1 MTKPDQPNPVA
12 LPLLLVY
19 GKPTS
24 PDLPQASWFRGE
36 DSQAVRSAAQT
47 LTFSVI
53 DIATEADRALLVG
66 VHEGVL
72 KGNSRMIVGSVPVQ
86 VYQRIEEQ
94 VRQKAGVSPAPT
106 SEQTTNINDK
116 GPATPSIKEAALT
129 STDGKVVAITS
140 ASSGSSKPEPPPA
153 RDPWDR
159 LHIGSNVLGKYWGD
173 DGEPIGWWVGVITAI
188 DKNDFMIRWP
198 DEANK
203 RPRKIA
209 RRHVAIP
216 HPLVRRSARVGPEAV
231 KRRDGQLSRSA
242 NWGGLRAAPCRCA
255 RSPAASERHP
265 FSRNRKD

>member
-1 MTKPDQPNPVA
+1 MTNPDQLKPIP

-36 DSQAVRSAAQT
+36 DGHTVRSTAQT
-47 LTFSVI
+47 LNFAVI
-53 DIATEADRALLVG
+53 DITTEADRTLIAG

-72 KGNSRMIVGSVPVQ
+72 KGNGRMIVGSVSVQ

-94 VRQKAGVSPAPT
+94 VRQKAGVSPTPTIGNETEGAKPT
-106 SEQTTNINDK
+106 SEQNTNISEKSN
-116 GPATPSIKEAALT
+116 ATPSIAEAAPT
-129 STDGKVVAITS
+129 APDGKLVATTA

-159 LHIGSNVLGKYWGD
+159 LHIGSNVLGKYRGD

-198 DEANK
+198 DEPNR

-209 RRHVAIP
+209 RKHVAIL
-216 HPLVRRSARVGPEAV
+216 HPSFDVAHEW
-231 KRRDGQLSRSA
+231 D
-242 NWGGLRAAPCRCA
+242 
-255 RSPAASERHP
+255 
-265 FSRNRKD
+265 RKP